1 MANSHEKTTAQLEQ
15 LRKDYS
21 NARLEEDMVGDDPIA
36 FFKQWFNE
44 ALESGVPEPSAVCLS
59 TATSNGIPSGR
70 MVLLKGIEEGGFNIY
85 TNYNSRK
92 GQELAENPHA
102 AITAFWAE
110 LERQVR
116 IEGRVEKLSR
126 ERSQAYFQSRPEGS
140 RIGAWASPQSET
152 IADREELERL
162 QREYEQKFEG
172 EEIPIPEHWGGYRVQ
187 PTAIEF
193 WQGRPSRLHDR
204 LRFRKAGDAWQLAR
218 LAP

>member
-1 MANSHEKTTAQLEQ
+1 MANTHEKTTAQLEQ

-21 NARLEEDMVGDDPIA
+21 SARLDEDMVGSDPIA

-44 ALESGVPEPSAVCLS
+44 ALEAGVPEPSAVCLS
-59 TATSNGIPSGR
+59 TANQLGIPSGR
-70 MVLLKGIEEGGFNIY
+70 MVLLKGIEAGGFNIY

-92 GQELAENPHA
+92 GQELAENPYA

-126 ERSQAYFQSRPEGS
+126 ERSEAYFKSRPEGS

-152 IADREELERL
+152 IGGREQLEHL
-162 QREYEQKFEG
+162 QREYEQKFAG

-187 PTAIEF
+187 PTSIEF

-204 LRFRKAGDAWQLAR
+204 LRFRKAGGGWQLAR